1 MRYPG
6 APTFHK
12 MIHFRQSVA
21 TSPFAGSAKM
31 KRRRISGLMSSRF
44 WRQWQERRCQNK
56 VRVAILILAS
66 FDNLCTLLK
75 RNAGH
80 LYLDTRSKAA
90 RIEGMFA
97 NTPVLV
103 AS

>member
-21 TSPFAGSAKM
+21 TSPFAVSAKM
-31 KRRRISGLMSSRF
+31 NRRRISGLTSSRF

-56 VRVAILILAS
+56 VRAAILFLAS
-66 FDNLCTLLK
+66 FDDLYTLLK
-75 RNAGH
+75 WNAGY
-80 LYLDTRSKAA
+80 LSLDTRTKAA
-90 RIEGMFA
+90 RIEGLFA
-97 NTPVLV
+97 DAHSLV
-103 AS
+103 TL